1 MKRGEHAAEDGS
13 FGRSAGGAMARG
25 VALIVVA
32 VLVGFVLLNATDA
45 PAPLNVSSDETPDEG
60 STATQPSS
68 ETTTTTA
75 LTASTDTSV
84 AGARPAAEV
93 TVLVANGA
101 KVQGAAGKLSTQ
113 IAEGGYKMAPAANTA
128 PVPTSTVYFIE
139 GYEPEAKAVAAL
151 LTPVPPTAPMPAPA
165 PVDDLRG
172 AQVVV
177 VQGPDLAK

>member
-1 MKRGEHAAEDGS
+1 MKRGEHAAEEGS

-32 VLVGFVLLNATDA
+32 VLVGLVLLNATDS

-60 STATQPSS
+60 STGTQPSA
-68 ETTTTTA
+68 ETTTTTGA
-75 LTASTDTSV
+75 TATTATTV

-101 KVQGAAGKLSTQ
+101 KVQGAAGKLSTE
-113 IAEGGYKMAPAANTA
+113 IAKGGYKMAAAANTA
-128 PVPTSTVYFIE
+128 PVPTSTVYYAE
-139 GYEPEAKAVAAL
+139 GYEAEANAVAAL
-151 LTPVPPTAPMPAPA
+151 LTPVPPVAPMPTPA

-177 VQGPDLAK
+177 VQGPDLA